1 MMAMMTMTTNIL
13 TMMTT
18 MMMMVFKTSW
28 IICLFMASVSL
39 RRSSPAVDGLFGID
53 PSFHSKSVISSHSSI
68 EP

>member
-1 MMAMMTMTTNIL
+1 MMAMMTNTM

-18 MMMMVFKTSW
+18 MIKTSW
-28 IICLFMASVSL
+28 IICWFMASVSL